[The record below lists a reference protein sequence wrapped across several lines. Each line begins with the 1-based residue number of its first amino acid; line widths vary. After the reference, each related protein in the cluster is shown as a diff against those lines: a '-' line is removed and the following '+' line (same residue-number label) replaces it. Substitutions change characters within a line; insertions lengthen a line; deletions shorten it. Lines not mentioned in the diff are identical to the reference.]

1 MKKMYL
7 SLTKKEMEKIVVIES
22 LLRGYIDI
30 EEAQKQ
36 LWVSER
42 TIYRYKKRYKEQW
55 YRWLTH
61 WLRGQP
67 SNHRWSKMDKIKK
80 YAMKKKY
87 RDFWP
92 TLLAE
97 VLSEELWYEINRE
110 TLRKAMIRWWMWV
123 PKKRKVKRKMRVR
136 REKEWM
142 MIQFDGSYHDW
153 LEDGKERCLLVAVDD
168 ATGKI
173 KKMKLAKS
181 ENFEEV
187 IEFWK
192 EYFEEIWKPESI
204 YLDKHSTY
212 KVNHGEDIF
221 DEERRT
227 RFAIGMWKMGVK
239 VIYAN
244 SPEWKWRVERLFR
257 TLQDRLIKKM
267 RIRGIKTE
275 EEAERYF
282 EEYIREHNKK
292 YSVKAVLEWDSHIP
306 LTKEEK
312 EKIIWYF
319 GKEEERKIKRDGTI
333 QYNKKIYQ
341 IKRWEVLYNWKI
353 IRVIESID
361 WKVKLYTWEKE
372 LTIEKV
378 YEKI

>member
-1 MKKMYL
+1 MYL
-7 SLTKKEMEKIVVIES
+7 SLTKKEMKKIGVIES
-22 LLRGYIDI
+22 LLKGYIDI
-30 EEAQKQ
+30 KEAQNQ

-42 TIYRYKKRYKEQW
+42 TIYRYKKRYKEEG
-55 YRWLTH
+55 YKWLIH
-61 WLRGQP
+61 WLRGKP
-67 SNHRWSKMDKIKK
+67 SNHRWSKMDKIKR

-123 PKKRKVKRKMRVR
+123 PKKRKIKRKMRVR

-227 RFAIGMWKMGVK
+227 RFAIGMWKIGVK

-244 SPEWKWRVERLFR
+244 SPEWKWRIERLFR

-267 RIRGIKTE
+267 RIKGIKTE

-282 EEYIREHNKK
+282 EEYIIEHNKK
-292 YSVKAVLEWDSHIP
+292 YGVKAELEWDSHIP

-312 EKIIWYF
+312 ENIRWYF

-341 IKRWEVLYNWKI
+341 IKRWEVLYNWRI

-361 WKVKLYTWEKE
+361 WEVRLYSWEKE
-372 LTIEKV
+372 LAIEKI
-378 YEKI
+378 YEKR